1 MKWGASMFKPNIE
14 KDGGIILRSIIIIS
28 TLGLIFLLFKYV
40 LVYFT
45 PFIFAFL
52 ISLAIEPVVR
62 FFEAF
67 RMKRG
72 FAVALS
78 IVLVFSSVITLVVL
92 AVTNLSIELV
102 KLYNSLPD
110 YSQQIYNTVEGLLQR
125 GQDIY
130 LQLPPEASTLFQD
143 VIRTVFGNATSLLSN
158 TTKAAIE
165 TIKWLPGFL
174 IVLLI
179 MTIATFF
186 LTKDKFILQAFLFK
200 QLSPTWS
207 KKISVFKDNVFN
219 SFVGFIKAQALLI
232 TITFTESLLGLNII
246 GVNYAL
252 LMAVIIS
259 MVDILPVL
267 GTGSIYVPWAIVSA
281 LMGNYRLAL
290 SLLVLYGIILVVR
303 YMIEPKLVGEQLGI
317 HPVLALISM
326 YVGLKTIGVA
336 GVILGPAMVI
346 IIKACM
352 TSGILPK
359 FK

>member
-1 MKWGASMFKPNIE
+1 MKWGVFMFKPNIE

-28 TLGLIFLLFKYV
+28 TLTLIFLLFKYV
-40 LVYFT
+40 LVYLA

-62 FFEAF
+62 FFESF
-67 RMKRG
+67 KMKRG
-72 FAVALS
+72 IAVALS
-78 IVLVFSSVITLVVL
+78 IVLVFSSVIMLVVL
-92 AVTNLSIELV
+92 AITNLSIELV

-110 YSQQIYNTVEGLLQR
+110 YSQQIYNMVEGLFQR

-130 LQLPPEASTLFQD
+130 LQLPPEASTLLQD
-143 VIRTVFGNATSLLSN
+143 VIRTVFNNATSLLSN

-186 LTKDKFILQAFLFK
+186 LTKDKFILKAFLFK
-200 QLSPTWS
+200 QFSPAWAR
-207 KKISVFKDNVFN
+207 KISVFKDNVFN
-219 SFVGFIKAQALLI
+219 SFVGFLKAQALLI
-232 TITFTESLLGLNII
+232 SITFTESLLGLNII

-252 LMAVIIS
+252 LIAVIVS
-259 MVDILPVL
+259 MVDVLPVL
-267 GTGSIYVPWAIVSA
+267 GTGSVYVPWAIVSA

-290 SLLVLYGIILVVR
+290 SLLALYLIILVVR
-303 YMIEPKLVGEQLGI
+303 YMIEPKVVGDQLGI
-317 HPVLALISM
+317 HPVLSLISM

-352 TSGILPK
+352 TAGILPK